1 MRYSHCQPIRLCL
14 VPPHPVKRAEP
25 SFKHST
31 SKSAIAQQEHM
42 QQPTASWS
50 QLHVYFVC
58 RKGPKIRFDG
68 GVGGRE
74 VKAEPLF
81 FSANSDL
88 VLGTNQ
94 IIGIG
99 YSKRSQAFEHQNV
112 DLPRARVELRISD
125 SKTDFVA
132 DALDARSELQC
143 LDAAVL
149 R

>member
-68 GVGGRE
+68 GVSRRE
-74 VKAEPLF
+74 VKVEPLF
-81 FSANSDL
+81 SRLIQITRIWFWEPIKSLGSDIQNDL
-88 VLGTNQ
+88 KHSNIRTSIFLGLGSSCAYQ
-94 IIGIG
+94 IQ
-99 YSKRSQAFEHQNV
+99 KPTLLLTH
-112 DLPRARVELRISD
+112 
-125 SKTDFVA
+125 
-132 DALDARSELQC
+132 
-143 LDAAVL
+143 
-149 R
+149 